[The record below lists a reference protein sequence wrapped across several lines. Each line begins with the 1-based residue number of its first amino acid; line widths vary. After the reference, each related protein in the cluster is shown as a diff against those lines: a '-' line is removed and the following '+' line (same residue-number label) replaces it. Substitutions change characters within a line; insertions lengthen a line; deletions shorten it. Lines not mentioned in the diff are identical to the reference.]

1 MNIYYGGPILTLD
14 PARPRVEALLT
25 ADNIIAAL
33 GNLED
38 LKALAPEAEL
48 VSLEGRTLMPGFVDG
63 HSHLA
68 MTGSY
73 FNRCDLFGCTGYEDL
88 LERIR
93 AFRQKRDLTH
103 GELILCSGYVNGIVD
118 GTAITKEEIG
128 LMMTHL
134 NQKGESDEQ

>member
-73 FNRCDLFGCTGYEDL
+73 FNRCDLFGCTSDYLLGRSASPLPVISPEDAAVLDAYHALPLEIRKAVDGL
-88 LERIR
+88 LAPYRTAASE
-93 AFRQKRDLTH
+93 KRD
-103 GELILCSGYVNGIVD
+103 
-118 GTAITKEEIG
+118 A
-128 LMMTHL
+128 
-134 NQKGESDEQ
+134 